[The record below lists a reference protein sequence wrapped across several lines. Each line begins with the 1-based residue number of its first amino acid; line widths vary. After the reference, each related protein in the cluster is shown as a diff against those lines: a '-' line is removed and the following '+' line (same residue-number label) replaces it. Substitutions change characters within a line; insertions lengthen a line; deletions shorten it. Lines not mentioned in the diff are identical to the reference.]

1 MAPMQ
6 ATAVG
11 YAEQLKIARLSVNSS
26 HDGSCHAEVLG
37 ERPLD
42 CRFLPTSFAGTHFMF
57 RPSHWQKKSVLHRGF
72 LVVLFNLVFVT
83 KSPSTMCAVGQR
95 KQITA
100 HCCRSVL
107 TSEAV
112 VFQCCQN

>member
-57 RPSHWQKKSVLHRGF
+57 RPSHWQKKKCAAQRFSGCALQSCLCDQVALHYVRSRA
-72 LVVLFNLVFVT
+72 T
-83 KSPSTMCAVGQR
+83 KTNYCTLLSFGAD
-95 KQITA
+95 K
-100 HCCRSVL
+100 
-107 TSEAV
+107 
-112 VFQCCQN
+112 